1 MMTPEELAELEK
13 TNPIAAT
20 RYRAA
25 HGIAPTTPNEGDA
38 AVRLA
43 RLRPEW
49 AAPAAAPTATDA
61 TAADELRAQHAELEK
76 TNPFAAARFAV
87 RHRLFGG

>member
-1 MMTPEELAELEK
+1 MTMTPEELAELEK

-49 AAPAAAPTATDA
+49 AAPAAATE
-61 TAADELRAQHAELEK
+61 AADELRAQHAELEK